1 MKDLLHEG
9 FSFEEV
15 NILRQTLYNQTNDI
29 LENYSRI
36 LSSDKNDL
44 QELESIRLEVE
55 RNVDLKCDNVF
66 VTLQSIYQLLSSLKK
81 YGTPQFSRQARCA
94 FISRS
99 LCKSLVEENL
109 FLGKDMDLFMSSI
122 HTVAS
127 QFEVDFK
134 AFSSG
139 RLPIRDFNR
148 KYGHLRCGTY
158 DIQSPRYD
166 RIDFYQDIRNNL
178 RLYLR

>member
-1 MKDLLHEG
+1 MEENLRNKLCHYYEKQLLKDTTSHDKIEFEIVFSCLDFSTDRRLKDLLHEG

-44 QELESIRLEVE
+44 QELESIRLGVE

-81 YGTPQFSRQARCA
+81 YGTPQIFPAG
-94 FISRS
+94 S
-99 LCKSLVEENL
+99 LC
-109 FLGKDMDLFMSSI
+109 
-122 HTVAS
+122 
-127 QFEVDFK
+127 
-134 AFSSG
+134 
-139 RLPIRDFNR
+139 
-148 KYGHLRCGTY
+148 
-158 DIQSPRYD
+158 
-166 RIDFYQDIRNNL
+166 
-178 RLYLR
+178 LYIEIIV